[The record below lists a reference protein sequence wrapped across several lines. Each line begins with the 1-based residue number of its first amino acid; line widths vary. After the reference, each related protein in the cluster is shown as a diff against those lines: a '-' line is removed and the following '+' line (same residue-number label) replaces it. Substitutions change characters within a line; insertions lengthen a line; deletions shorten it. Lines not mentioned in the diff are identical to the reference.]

1 MAPGGRRRCDCG
13 IPVASSGWGYL
24 LATPLYFVAI
34 LLLQPGARARAFV
47 AAPVLVTLALYAAFR
62 FGLLIP
68 VPDGLLER
76 GCRGERGAVS
86 ILRGLAGGFV
96 SALEWSRIVAMVGGV
111 AWGIIGGRSRGS
123 AAPSHGARLARSC
136 SHMDATTALVMLAG
150 VWAGANYGGSIPA
163 ILMRIPGTPASAAA
177 LLDGY
182 ELTRQGKAAKALG
195 VSLVCGTI
203 GGVIS
208 IVVLIAMVLPLGEVV
223 LQFGSPETC
232 ALAIFALTL
241 PGRPGGGE
249 LPGGARLGL
258 RGAPADDRRPRRPC
272 PAPLRRPGERS

>member
-1 MAPGGRRRCDCG
+1 MFVETADDDASEGGLESPWRLVG
-13 IPVASSGWGYL
+13 AVAATAAYLFAFERLGYL
-24 LATPLYFVAI
+24 LATPLYIVAI

-47 AAPVLVTLALYAAFR
+47 ATPVLVTLALYAAFR

-68 VPDGLLER
+68 VPDGLLAPWLPWEA
-76 GCRGERGAVS
+76 GAVS
-86 ILRGLAGGFV
+86 IWGSPAASSRAPAPHRGH
-96 SALEWSRIVAMVGGV
+96 
-111 AWGIIGGRSRGS
+111 GGRRHVGHHRRRDPGDQRRRRDG
-123 AAPSHGARLARSC
+123 AALPFTFA
-136 SHMDATTALVMLAG
+136 MDATTALVMLAG

-208 IVVLIAMVLPLGEVV
+208 IVVLIVVLPLGEVV
-223 LQFGSPETC
+223 LQFGSPETF
-232 ALAIFALTL
+232 ALALFALTL
-241 PGRPGGGE
+241 
-249 LPGGARLGL
+249 LAGL
-258 RGAPADDRRPRRPC
+258 AEASFLKGLASGSWASC
-272 PAPLRRPGERS
+272 